1 MSDENENN
9 LVQRGRDD
17 RRTLEKM
24 RRKLATSGQ
33 MGKNDVIKLKK
44 NNNKPAKRIWPFAIA
59 IVAVLLG
66 LNYALNTHQDQI
78 VSAIG
83 GQKPVKVPLA
93 PPAGT
98 SLDDQ
103 ARFWAYAAYDV
114 PKLKA
119 RFQIPKGAVV
129 DNVSAY
135 ANLEKILADNL
146 GTEVRKEIFTLQQS
160 APAPVEKRKIHAAA
174 SKPI

>member
-1 MSDENENN
+1 MADENENN
-9 LVQRGRDD
+9 LVQRGRED

-44 NNNKPAKRIWPFAIA
+44 TKKGMRIWPAAIA
-59 IVAVLLG
+59 AAAILVGV
-66 LNYALNTHQDQI
+66 NFMLNTQQDKI
-78 VSAIG
+78 VGTIG
-83 GQKPVKVPLA
+83 GKASQKAALA

-103 ARFWAYAAYDV
+103 ARFWAYASYDI

-119 RFQIPKGAVV
+119 KFKIPKGSVIDPVA
-129 DNVSAY
+129 AY

-146 GTEVRKEIFTLQQS
+146 GVEVRKEIFTIQQS
-160 APAPVEKRKIHAAA
+160 APPPVLAKKIGAKPQAAE
-174 SKPI
+174 

>member
-1 MSDENENN
+1 MADENGNN
-9 LVQRGRDD
+9 LVQRGHDD

-44 NNNKPAKRIWPFAIA
+44 NKPAKRIWPFAIA
-59 IVAVLLG
+59 AVAVLLG
-66 LNYALNTHQDQI
+66 LNYALNTHQELI

-83 GQKPVKVPLA
+83 GPRLAKIPFA

-103 ARFWAYAAYDV
+103 ARFWAYAAYDI

-119 RFQIPKGAVV
+119 RFQIPKGSVV
-129 DNVSAY
+129 DNVEAY
-135 ANLEKILADNL
+135 KNLEKILADNL
-146 GTEVRKEIFTLQQS
+146 GVEVRKEIFTMQQN
-160 APAPVEKRKIHAAA
+160 APAPVVRKKLRAINH
-174 SKPI
+174 PGR